1 MEGSGVGLAIVK
13 KAVEKNGGSIKVES
27 APPRRGTAF
36 VFTWR
41 KSAE

>member
-1 MEGSGVGLAIVK
+1 VEGSGVGLAIVK
-13 KAVEKNGGSIKVES
+13 KTVEKNGGNIKVES
-27 APPRRGTAF
+27 APPLRGTEF